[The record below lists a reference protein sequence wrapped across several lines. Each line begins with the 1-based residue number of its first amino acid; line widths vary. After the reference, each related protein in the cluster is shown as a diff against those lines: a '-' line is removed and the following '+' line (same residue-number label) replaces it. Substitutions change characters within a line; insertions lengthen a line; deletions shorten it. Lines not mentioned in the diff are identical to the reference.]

1 MKRITLCLLAIMLFT
16 KSFSQEKG
24 PALTKEYYMQKSKNQ
39 KITAWVLLGT
49 GIGMILG
56 GMAINYSSTDGGED
70 QGLWLSYLGGATAL
84 TSIPFFISGHKNKKR
99 ALSVAVSNQK
109 NYFLSQNNIA
119 FKPQPVISLTITL
132 GK

>member
-49 GIGMILG
+49 GIGMTLG

-84 TSIPFFISGHKNKKR
+84 TSIPFFISAGKNKRKAASITFINEKIWMAQQG
-99 ALSVAVSNQK
+99 ALVGK
-109 NYFLSQNNIA
+109 I
-119 FKPQPVISLTITL
+119 QPGISLKL
-132 GK
+132 SL